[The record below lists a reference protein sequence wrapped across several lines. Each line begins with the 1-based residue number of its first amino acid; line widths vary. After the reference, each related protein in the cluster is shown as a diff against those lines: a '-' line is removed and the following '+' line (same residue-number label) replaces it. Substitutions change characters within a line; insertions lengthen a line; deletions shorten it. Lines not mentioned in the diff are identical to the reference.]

1 MGFLN
6 SEGLS
11 HLVQG
16 IKALLAKK
24 VDKVDGKGLSTNDY
38 TTEEKQK
45 LAGLQNYTHP
55 DTPGYKHIPAGG
67 AVGQI
72 LRWQADGTATWG
84 SETDTAYS
92 VVTQEHDGLMSHTD
106 KIKLDGIEEGANN
119 YVHPAHTEYVSGL
132 YKITVDDEG
141 HVTSATQVVKLD
153 ITSLGIPGQDT
164 TYEDAT
170 QDGSGLMSGADK
182 KKLDGI
188 QEGANK
194 YTHPSYTAQSSGLY
208 KVTVDGTGHVS
219 AVEAVSKGDITG
231 LGIPGQDT
239 TYAPATGSTNGLMA
253 ATDKTKL
260 DAVPEPTTIAT
271 QTYVASQIASAG
283 HITKQIVEALP
294 DVESAQEN
302 VIYMILSDDPK
313 EDDNVYDEYMLIN
326 GALEHIGSTKT
337 VIEAI
342 PNSEID
348 NLLKD

>member
-72 LRWQADGTATWG
+72 LRWQADGTATWR
-84 SETDTAYS
+84 SETDTSYS

-106 KIKLDGIEEGANN
+106 KI
-119 YVHPAHTEYVSGL
+119 
-132 YKITVDDEG
+132 
-141 HVTSATQVVKLD
+141 
-153 ITSLGIPGQDT
+153 
-164 TYEDAT
+164 
-170 QDGSGLMSGADK
+170 
-182 KKLDGI
+182 KLDGI

-294 DVESAQEN
+294 DVGSAQEN